1 MSVRDP
7 LTLRPLTNDDT
18 DLLSEWYYEDRDG
31 LEEVFGARM
40 PTERAFIKKCNEL
53 FQLMQRFSARMLMAD
68 LRSETIGFV
77 LVTDVAQSLDMARA
91 HIYLRPSKRRYA
103 LRIAE
108 AGVTEATTMGIK
120 TLVQTV
126 KSDNASAIKLSK
138 RVGFLPSP
146 TVILT
151 KELR

>member
-126 KSDNASAIKLSK
+126 KSDNALAIKLSK

>member
-40 PTERAFIKKCNEL
+40 PPERAVIKKCNEL